1 MKSRVAVPKSF
12 KYLKRYSPVNC
23 FIAINKDLL
32 EGLDVGTIA
41 LAKPL
46 SHQPVELLVGP
57 LLGTAI

>member
-1 MKSRVAVPKSF
+1 MVILPFLFNRAT
-12 KYLKRYSPVNC
+12 
-23 FIAINKDLL
+23 KDLL

-46 SHQPVELLVGP
+46 SHHAVELLVGP